1 MKNSPT
7 IQLSDYALGDEGC
20 RVLVE
25 FLKSHNH
32 DHINRLDLKANN
44 IGEKGILYLAQFL

>member
-1 MKNSPT
+1 M
-7 IQLSDYALGDEGC
+7 ALGDEGC

-32 DHINRLDLKANN
+32 EHINKLDLKANN
-44 IGEKGILYLAQFL
+44 IGERGMNYLA